1 MRAMEK
7 IVLAPPAQVLKTD
20 IYFGFSAEVCRLI
33 GKRGAILAD
42 AAIARTH
49 GAAFQRLLGYELI
62 AVPSGERSK
71 TREMKQ
77 RLEDEL
83 FKRKLGRDTVIVAVG
98 GGVALDLVGFVASTY
113 MRGVPLVLVPTT
125 LLAMVDAAIG
135 GKTGVDTPFGKN
147 SVGSFYLPKAI
158 FIDTELLES
167 LSEKEMK
174 NGLGEVLK
182 YGLIANRD
190 IWERC
195 ERWREELEW
204 LVRASIACKKGI
216 VEADFGET
224 GLRRTLNFGH
234 TVGHAI
240 ELTSQFQVPHGEAV
254 AIGCMAECYLSHLLG
269 YLSAQDLERI
279 LHLYRKLGY
288 TFGRYRE
295 KSLLE
300 AMTRDKKAKEGVPR
314 FVLVGEIGSCLS
326 FGGDYCRAVGGSE
339 LKKMIQRMNHG

>member
-1 MRAMEK
+1 MEK
-7 IVLAPPAQVLKTD
+7 IILAPPAPMLKTE
-20 IYFGFSAEVCRLI
+20 IYFGFSAEVCRSF

-42 AAIARTH
+42 AAVAQTH
-49 GAAFQRLLGYELI
+49 GAAFQRLLGYKLI
-62 AVPSGERSK
+62 AVPSGERNKS
-71 TREMKQ
+71 REMKQ
-77 RLEDEL
+77 QLEDEL
-83 FKRKLGRDTVIVAVG
+83 FKQKLGRDSVIVAVG
-98 GGVALDLVGFVASTY
+98 GGVTLDLVGFVASTY
-113 MRGVPLVLVPTT
+113 MRGVPLVLIPTT

-158 FIDTELLES
+158 FIDTGLLES

-174 NGLGEVLK
+174 NGLGEILK

-195 ERWREELEW
+195 ERWKEELGW

-224 GLRRTLNFGH
+224 GLRRSLNFGH

-240 ELTSQFQVPHGEAV
+240 ELTSQFRIAHGEAV

-269 YLSAQDLERI
+269 YLSAKDLESI
-279 LHLYRKLGY
+279 LHLYHKLGY
-288 TFGRYRE
+288 TFDQYDE
-295 KSLLE
+295 KALLE
-300 AMTRDKKAKEGVPR
+300 AMTRDKKAKEGVSR
-314 FVLVGEIGSCLS
+314 FVLVSGIGRCLPFDGE
-326 FGGDYCRAVGGSE
+326 YCRTAPRRE
-339 LKKMIQRMNHG
+339 LEKMIQWVNNHG